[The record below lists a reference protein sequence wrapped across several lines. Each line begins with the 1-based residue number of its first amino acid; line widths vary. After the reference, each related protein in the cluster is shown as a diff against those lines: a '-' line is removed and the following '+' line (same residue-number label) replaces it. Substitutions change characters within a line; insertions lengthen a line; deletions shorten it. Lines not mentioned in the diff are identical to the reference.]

1 MSERQPDDTRGNEHY
16 NFGGEL
22 NLGTVRDS
30 RTLGEYALE
39 LALRKLGSEAVI
51 TKAFEYAS
59 RKHPSDTEKNDISQ
73 LVETQPSLQTPERGS
88 TMNPPTSLTL
98 AEIDELM
105 AMAERLGKAAEKWQR
120 YVPRELSKK
129 RVWGSLAPAPVS
141 TTGELVFEPDPEPDN
156 KRRDRLITRLMRYLW

>member
-1 MSERQPDDTRGNEHY
+1 MSERQPKDIKGDERQDFDDKSS
-16 NFGGEL
+16 L
-22 NLGTVRDS
+22 DTVRDS

-39 LALRKLGSEAVI
+39 IALRKLGPEVVK

-59 RKHPSDTEKNDISQ
+59 RKHPSDTEKNDLTQ

-88 TMNPPTSLTL
+88 TMNHPRTGLTFE
-98 AEIDELM
+98 EIDKLM
-105 AMAERLGKAAEKWQR
+105 AMAERLGKAAEKWQK

-141 TTGELVFEPDPEPDN
+141 TTGELVFEPEPDD

>member
-1 MSERQPDDTRGNEHY
+1 MRERQPNNTRGNEHY
-16 NFGGEL
+16 NFGDKS
-22 NLGTVRDS
+22 NLDTDHDS
-30 RTLGEYALE
+30 RALGERALKV
-39 LALRKLGSEAVI
+39 ALSKLGPEVVI
-51 TKAFEYAS
+51 TKVLEYAS
-59 RKHPSDTEKNDISQ
+59 RKHPSDTEKNDLSQ

-105 AMAERLGKAAEKWQR
+105 AMAERLEKAAEKWQR

-141 TTGELVFEPDPEPDN
+141 TTGELVFEPEPDD
-156 KRRDRLITRLMRYLW
+156 KRRDRLITLLKWYLW

>member
-1 MSERQPDDTRGNEHY
+1 MPERQPNDIKEGERQDFDDES
-16 NFGGEL
+16 NFD
-22 NLGTVRDS
+22 TVRNR
-30 RTLGEYALE
+30 RTLGERALAI
-39 LALRKLGSEAVI
+39 ALRELGPEAVK

-59 RKHPSDTEKNDISQ
+59 RNHPSDTEKNDLSQ

-129 RVWGSLAPAPVS
+129 RVRGSFAPAPVS
-141 TTGELVFEPDPEPDN
+141 TTGELVLDD
-156 KRRDRLITRLMRYLW
+156 

>member
-1 MSERQPDDTRGNEHY
+1 MPERQPNDIKESERQDFDDES
-16 NFGGEL
+16 
-22 NLGTVRDS
+22 NLDTAHDS
-30 RTLGEYALE
+30 RALGERALAI
-39 LALRKLGSEAVI
+39 ALRELGPEVVK

-59 RKHPSDTEKNDISQ
+59 RKHPSDTEKNDLTQ

-129 RVWGSLAPAPVS
+129 RVRGSFAPAPVS
-141 TTGELVFEPDPEPDN
+141 TTGELVLDD
-156 KRRDRLITRLMRYLW
+156 